1 MKLYELGKQYL
12 SVSQA
17 LTSRIHQLNLEVKK
31 LQGNDLIV
39 MKRRILSLYI
49 DAAECRR
56 CSERLI
62 NYNYNVNQK
71 GEINYEQNNIQP

>member
-1 MKLYELGKQYL
+1 MELYELGVQYL
-12 SVSQA
+12 AQSKA
-17 LTSRIHQLNLEVKK
+17 ITLRIHQLNAEVKK

-56 CSERLI
+56 CSERLMT
-62 NYNYNVNQK
+62 YK
-71 GEINYEQNNIQP
+71 GETNYEQNNIQP

>member
-1 MKLYELGKQYL
+1 MELYELSKQYL
-12 SVSQA
+12 SLSKA
-17 LTSRIHQLNLEVKK
+17 ITSRIHQLNFEVKK

-56 CSERLI
+56 CSERLM
-62 NYNYNVNQK
+62 NYK
-71 GEINYEQNNIQP
+71 GETNNEQNNIQP

>member
-1 MKLYELGKQYL
+1 MELYELGKQYL
-12 SVSQA
+12 SLSKA
-17 LTSRIHQLNLEVKK
+17 ITSRIHQLNLEVKK

-56 CSERLI
+56 CSERLM
-62 NYNYNVNQK
+62 NYK
-71 GEINYEQNNIQP
+71 GETNYEQNNIQP

>member
-1 MKLYELGKQYL
+1 MKLHNLGQEYL
-12 SVSQA
+12 KTADA
-17 LTSRIHQLNLEVKK
+17 LTSRIHELNRELKA

-56 CSERLI
+56 CAERLI
-62 NYNYNVNQK
+62 NYNK
-71 GEINYEQNNIQP
+71 GDAIYEQNNLQP

>member
-1 MKLYELGKQYL
+1 MELYELGKQYL

-17 LTSRIHQLNLEVKK
+17 LTSRIHQLNAEVKK

-56 CSERLI
+56 CSERLM
-62 NYNYNVNQK
+62 NYK
-71 GEINYEQNNIQP
+71 GETNYEQNNIQP

>member
-1 MKLYELGKQYL
+1 MNLYELGEQYL
-12 SVSQA
+12 AQSKAIA
-17 LTSRIHQLNLEVKK
+17 LRIHRLNSEIKK

-62 NYNYNVNQK
+62 NYNVKCK
-71 GEINYEQNNIQP
+71 GETYYDQNNIQP

>member
-1 MKLYELGKQYL
+1 MELYELGKQYL
-12 SVSQA
+12 IASQA
-17 LTSRIHQLNLEVKK
+17 LTLRIHQLNTRVKK

-56 CSERLI
+56 CAQRLM
-62 NYNYNVNQK
+62 NYK
-71 GEINYEQNNIQP
+71 GEMKYEQNNIQP

>member
-1 MKLYELGKQYL
+1 MELYELGKQYL
-12 SVSQA
+12 ITSQA
-17 LTSRIHQLNLEVKK
+17 LTLRIHQLNTRVKM

-56 CSERLI
+56 CAQRLM
-62 NYNYNVNQK
+62 NYK
-71 GEINYEQNNIQP
+71 GEMKYEQNNIQP

>member
-1 MKLYELGKQYL
+1 MELYELGRQYL
-12 SVSQA
+12 A
-17 LTSRIHQLNLEVKK
+17 EAEKITLRIHRLNREVKL

-56 CSERLI
+56 CAERLI
-62 NYNYNVNQK
+62 NYHK
-71 GEINYEQNNIQP
+71 GDTSNEQNSLQS